1 MPRTSTRRL
10 SALASHVSATETL
23 QKVLT
28 QETMNEV
35 CLHRTPAARS
45 PKTRR

>member
-35 CLHRTPAARS
+35 CFALPAARS